1 MHKFASLLIF
11 CFAIFA
17 ALPVSQ
23 AARNLE
29 TPASTST
36 KFQLVVLEADGCIY
50 CNVFRRQ
57 LLPAYEASL
66 HGKKAPIRFID
77 INDPSLGKLGLT
89 QPVGV
94 VPTFVVLENNEEI
107 GRIPGLVGR
116 HDFFRA
122 LDYIF
127 AGR

>member
-1 MHKFASLLIF
+1 MHKIASFLIF
-11 CFAIFA
+11 CFAILA

-23 AARNLE
+23 AARDLQAD
-29 TPASTST
+29 TTRAT

-77 INDPSLGKLGLT
+77 INDPALGELGLT
-89 QPVGV
+89 QPVGL